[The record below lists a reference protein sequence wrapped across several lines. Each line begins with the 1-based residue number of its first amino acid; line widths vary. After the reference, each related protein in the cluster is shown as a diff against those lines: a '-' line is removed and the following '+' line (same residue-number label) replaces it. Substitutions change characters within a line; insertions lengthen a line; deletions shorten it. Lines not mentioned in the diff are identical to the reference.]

1 MMRNAGQRCGWFATP
16 ILLLLASSYASSSDQ
31 PDVLKIVQLSAAAI
45 QADWQQEPNLD
56 DVERDEDTNGGKTT
70 SETYDALM
78 IYGSPYNHITLRNDV
93 ALSSEEA
100 ARQTQQLQEELT
112 KRANESPQERAAR
125 IAKYQKEWKRVF
137 VLLRNLKGAFDF
149 KMMGE
154 ETVEGHSVYVIRATP
169 RPDYQANSRET
180 KILTGMQGT
189 LWIDKESYRWV
200 RVEAEVIKSVWFGWF
215 IAKVDPGTQF
225 LLEQT
230 PVQDPAQAGIW
241 LPKHF
246 RMTVNAS
253 VLWHR
258 KEYTHDETYRDYR
271 PISGPGALPQTITI
285 EGSSN

>member
-1 MMRNAGQRCGWFATP
+1 MTNARQRCKWFTAAV
-16 ILLLLASSYASSSDQ
+16 LLLLSSSFASSSDQ
-31 PDVLKIVQLSAAAI
+31 PDVLKIVELSAAAI
-45 QADWQQEPNLD
+45 QADWQQEPNLN
-56 DVERDEDTNGGKTT
+56 DVERDEDTKGGKTT
-70 SETYDALM
+70 SETYDAMM
-78 IYGSPYNHITLRNDV
+78 IYGSPYNHIIARNDV

-100 ARQTQQLQEELT
+100 ARQAQQLQEEEA

-149 KMMGE
+149 QMMGE
-154 ETVEGHSVYVIRATP
+154 ERVEGHNVYVIRATP
-169 RPDYQANSRET
+169 HPGYQADSRET

-189 LWIDKESYRWV
+189 LWIDKESYRWI
-200 RVEAEVIKSVWFGWF
+200 RVEAEVIKTVWFGWF
-215 IAKVDPGTQF
+215 VAKVGPGTQF

-241 LPKHF
+241 LPRHF

-258 KEYTHDETYRDYR
+258 KDYTHDETYRDYR
-271 PISGPGALPQTITI
+271 PISGPSALPQTITI
-285 EGSSN
+285 QVNPN

>member
-1 MMRNAGQRCGWFATP
+1 MMRNAGQKCGWFATA
-16 ILLLLASSYASSSDQ
+16 ILLLLAPSNASSSDQ

-45 QADWQQEPNLD
+45 QSDWQQEPNLN
-56 DVERDEDTNGGKTT
+56 DVERDEDTKGGKTT

-78 IYGSPYNHITLRNDV
+78 IYGSPYNHITARNDV

-149 KMMGE
+149 QLTGE
-154 ETVEGHSVYVIRATP
+154 ETVDGHNVYVIRATP
-169 RPDYQANSRET
+169 RPDYQPDSRET
-180 KILTGMQGT
+180 KILAGMQGT
-189 LWIDKESYRWV
+189 LWIDKDTYRWV
-200 RVEAEVIKSVWFGWF
+200 KVEAEVIKPVWFGWF
-215 IAKVDPGTQF
+215 VAKVDPGTQF

-230 PVQDPAQAGIW
+230 PVRAGIW

-246 RMTVNAS
+246 RMTVSAS

-258 KEYTHDETYRDYR
+258 KDYTHDETYRDYR

-285 EGSSN
+285 QVNPN